1 MRISDWSSDVCSS
14 DLGGDLLDVVLG
26 GAVDDQV
33 LVEVA
38 APCVEPTDGRDVPAY
53 LTDRRGQAAEGSG
66 AVVQAN
72 PEADGE
78 GGGRRCHG
86 DPFLAREPAWLA
98 VRPATV
104 PRPAMPS
111 KTRHGAPEGR
121 AVGVDRPGGEGN
133 RRLAR
138 PTS

>member
-66 AVVQAN
+66 AVVEAN
-72 PEADGE
+72 PETDGE
-78 GGGRRCHG
+78 GGGGRCHG

-98 VRPATV
+98 GRAAPV
-104 PRPAMPS
+104 PRPAMPPQ
-111 KTRHGAPEGR
+111 TRPVAPAR
-121 AVGVDRPGGEGN
+121 RPPLVHPPG
-133 RRLAR
+133 
-138 PTS
+138 